1 METHQ
6 LPPELERIAQ
16 KAEACAAEFARGL
29 VILAY
34 ELAREVVEEIRTL
47 SQPSAH
53 SESKPSASHQSAQ
66 GQFLSVEEAAEFL
79 RLKPSTLYS
88 WVSNDKIPYSKVG
101 SRILFEREALVEFV
115 KTRKGKRRR
124 DNNAQVSTP
133 GKPREKDSQ
142 TPIRMVK

>member
-1 METHQ
+1 M
-6 LPPELERIAQ
+6 LPESIEQIAQ
-16 KAEACAAEFARGL
+16 KAETGAA
-29 VILAY
+29 
-34 ELAREVVEEIRTL
+34 ELARSAIVLGYELLTDLVEKVRL
-47 SQPSAH
+47 SVQTTARDYAEPLAN
-53 SESKPSASHQSAQ
+53 ASSNT

-101 SRILFEREALVEFV
+101 SRILFEREALIEFV
-115 KTRKGKRRR
+115 KTREGKRRR
-124 DNNAQVSTP
+124 ANNAQVSTP